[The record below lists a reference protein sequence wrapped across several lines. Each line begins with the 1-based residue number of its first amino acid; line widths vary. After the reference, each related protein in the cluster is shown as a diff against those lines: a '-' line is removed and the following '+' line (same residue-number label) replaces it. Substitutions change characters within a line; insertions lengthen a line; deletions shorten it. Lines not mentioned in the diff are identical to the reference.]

1 MEPIRRSHYT
11 IQDAD
16 TRTIAVRTASGP
28 TRITWDEL
36 HAACEASESTHE
48 LRAIYRQMR
57 TDAIDALSAK
67 YGSSWIYHD
76 LGAENRVKGLDL
88 DGRRVDRRTPPAPG
102 PCT

>member
-1 MEPIRRSHYT
+1 MNPIQRTHYT

-57 TDAIDALSAK
+57 VDAKGFLSGK
-67 YGSSWIYHD
+67 YGTSWIYHD
-76 LGAENRVKGLDL
+76 ASAENRVMGRDL
-88 DGRRVDRRTPPAPG
+88 DGRRVDRRMPPAPG
-102 PCT
+102 PCS